1 MDLDSVADELYGLP
15 PERFVEARGR
25 QAAAARKAGDR
36 ALAGRITALRRPT
49 LSAWASNLL
58 VRSEPD
64 RAAELLRLG
73 ESLRRAVQELDRD
86 RMRELGARR
95 NRLVGALS
103 RHVGELSGA
112 AGRPLGESTL
122 REVESTLQAVLADSD
137 AAEQWATGRLARP
150 LTPPVGFTGAAVA
163 GAARRPAPAAGPDDG
178 AGSAAGRDD
187 GGAAEPAKR
196 SPKEPRGV
204 RPAAEPLRELPGK
217 EPRGVRPAAEPL
229 RERPEKEPR
238 QGTARKGRGDERLR
252 EQARAR
258 RDAEAADRLAHE
270 LEDELRRAESER
282 EDAGTRLNQAKEAA
296 AALATQVAEAQERLR
311 TLRERLDEAEAGV
324 DPARAALE
332 AARERVT
339 GARRTAGRA
348 RRRAVA
354 AADLADRFD
363 AGS

>member
-1 MDLDSVADELYGLP
+1 MDLDSVADELYRLP

-73 ESLRRAVQELDRD
+73 ESLRQAVQELDRD

-112 AGRPLGESTL
+112 AGRPLGETTL
-122 REVESTLQAVLADSD
+122 REIESTLQAVLADSD
-137 AAEQWATGRLARP
+137 AAEQWAAGRLARP

-178 AGSAAGRDD
+178 AGSAAGRDGD
-187 GGAAEPAKR
+187 GGTLLAEPAKR
-196 SPKEPRGV
+196 APKEPRGG
-204 RPAAEPLRELPGK
+204 RAAAEPRRERPGK
-217 EPRGVRPAAEPL
+217 EQ
-229 RERPEKEPR
+229 RER
-238 QGTARKGRGDERLR
+238 TARKGRGDEHLR
-252 EQARAR
+252 EHARAR
-258 RDAEAADRLAHE
+258 REAEAADRLAHE

-282 EDAGTRLNQAKEAA
+282 EDAGTRLKQAKEAA
-296 AALATQVAEAQERLR
+296 AAVATEVAEAQERLR

-332 AARERVT
+332 TARERVT
-339 GARRTAGRA
+339 DARRAARQA
-348 RRRAVA
+348 RRRART
-354 AADLADRFD
+354 AADLADRFK

>member
-49 LSAWASNLL
+49 LSAWAGNLL

-112 AGRPLGESTL
+112 AGRPLGETTL

-163 GAARRPAPAAGPDDG
+163 GAARRP
-178 AGSAAGRDD
+178 GSAAGRDD
-187 GGAAEPAKR
+187 GGVAEPAEPAKR
-196 SPKEPRGV
+196 APKEPRVG
-204 RPAAEPLRELPGK
+204 RPPAGPRRERPGK
-217 EPRGVRPAAEPL
+217 EQ
-229 RERPEKEPR
+229 RER
-238 QGTARKGRGDERLR
+238 TAGKGRGDEHRR

-258 RDAEAADRLAHE
+258 REAEAADRLAHE

-282 EDAGTRLNQAKEAA
+282 EDAGTRLKQAKEAA
-296 AALATQVAEAQERLR
+296 AALAKEVAEAQERLR
-311 TLRERLDEAEAGV
+311 TLRERLDEAEAVV

-339 GARRTAGRA
+339 EARRTAGQA
-348 RRRAVA
+348 RRRART
-354 AADLADRFD
+354 AADLADRFG

>member
-25 QAAAARKAGDR
+25 QAAAARQAGER
-36 ALAGRITALRRPT
+36 ELAGRITALRRPT

-86 RMRELGARR
+86 RIRQLGARR

-103 RHVGELSGA
+103 RHAGELSGA
-112 AGRPLGESTL
+112 AGRPLGETTL

-163 GAARRPAPAAGPDDG
+163 GAARRPAPAAAPDEG
-178 AGSAAGRDD
+178 EGSPSGRDD
-187 GGAAEPAKR
+187 GGVAEPPEPAKR
-196 SPKEPRGV
+196 APKGPRGR
-204 RPAAEPLRELPGK
+204 RPAAEARRERPGK
-217 EPRGVRPAAEPL
+217 EQRGR
-229 RERPEKEPR
+229 
-238 QGTARKGRGDERLR
+238 TAREGRGDERRR
-252 EQARAR
+252 EHARAR

-270 LEDELRRAESER
+270 LEDDLRGAEAER
-282 EDAGTRLNQAKEAA
+282 EGAGARLKQAKEAA
-296 AALATQVAEAQERLR
+296 AALATEVAEAQERLR
-311 TLRERLDEAEAGV
+311 ALRERLDEAEAAV

-332 AARERVT
+332 AAHERVT
-339 GARRTAGRA
+339 EARRTAGQA
-348 RRRAVA
+348 RRRART
-354 AADLADRFD
+354 AADLADRFEAD
-363 AGS
+363 S

>member
-49 LSAWASNLL
+49 LSAWAGNLL

-112 AGRPLGESTL
+112 AGRPLGETTL

-163 GAARRPAPAAGPDDG
+163 GAARRPAPAAAPDDR

-187 GGAAEPAKR
+187 GGVAEPAEPAKR
-196 SPKEPRGV
+196 APKEPRVG
-204 RPAAEPLRELPGK
+204 RPPAGPRREGPGK
-217 EPRGVRPAAEPL
+217 EQ
-229 RERPEKEPR
+229 RER
-238 QGTARKGRGDERLR
+238 TAGKGRGDEHRR

-258 RDAEAADRLAHE
+258 REAEATDRLAHE

-282 EDAGTRLNQAKEAA
+282 EDAGTRLKQAKEAA
-296 AALATQVAEAQERLR
+296 AALAKEVAEAQERLR
-311 TLRERLDEAEAGV
+311 TLRERLDEAEAVV

-339 GARRTAGRA
+339 EARRTAGQA
-348 RRRAVA
+348 RRRART
-354 AADLADRFD
+354 AADLADRFG